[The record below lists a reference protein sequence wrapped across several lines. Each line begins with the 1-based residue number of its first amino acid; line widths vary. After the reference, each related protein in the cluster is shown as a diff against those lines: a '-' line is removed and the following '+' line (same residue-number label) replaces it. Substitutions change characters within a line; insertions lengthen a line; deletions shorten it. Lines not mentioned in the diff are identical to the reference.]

1 MRVLAST
8 RRPVV
13 GSQPRGSTPSAQSVP
28 ARASG
33 VADMF
38 SWGGVALVVA
48 LSTAPVTTTT
58 GAVAAPPSPRSTAT
72 AAALVTTPAK
82 SSPSAIRTTDPVA
95 ASVSPSARLAGG
107 VKIVLNPG
115 HNGGNASHPGVINRQ
130 VPAGFGRNK
139 SCDTTGTATNA
150 GFSEHAFNWDVSLRV
165 RNILQSRGVTVIM
178 TRPSDGGVGPCV
190 DQRARIGNQAGVAG
204 VVSIHADGALS
215 SGHGFHVSE
224 ASRPPHGAAVA
235 AASHRLTVA
244 LHHAL
249 RAGSGMTTSTYLG
262 SNGFFPRSDLAAL
275 NLATVP
281 ATVLEIGNMRNPGD
295 AAIQTSSSGRQRIAV
310 AVANGI
316 LRWLG
321 L

>member
-1 MRVLAST
+1 MYPA
-8 RRPVV
+8 
-13 GSQPRGSTPSAQSVP
+13 RGSDAGGATS
-28 ARASG
+28 
-33 VADMF
+33 F
-38 SWGGVALVVA
+38 SWPGLALVVA
-48 LSTAPVTTTT
+48 LSTALVTMTAAT
-58 GAVAAPPSPRSTAT
+58 AAAPPSPISTAT
-72 AAALVTTPAK
+72 TAALVTTVAK
-82 SSPSAIRTTDPVA
+82 STPSAIPTADPVA
-95 ASVSPSARLAGG
+95 ASVSPSARSALGT
-107 VKIVLNPG
+107 KIVLNPG
-115 HNGGNASHPGVINRQ
+115 HNGGNASHPGAISRQ
-130 VPAGFGRNK
+130 VPAGFGRHK

-150 GFSEHAFNWDVSLRV
+150 GFSEHSFNWDVSLRV
-165 RNILQSRGVTVIM
+165 RQILQSRGITVIM
-178 TRPSDGGVGPCV
+178 TRASDSGFGPCV
-190 DQRARIGNQAGVAG
+190 DQRARIGNQVGVAG

-244 LHHAL
+244 LHNAL

-262 SNGFFPRSDLAAL
+262 SNGYFPRSDLAGL

-281 ATVLEIGNMRNPGD
+281 ATFLEIGNMRNPGD

-321 L
+321 R

>member
-1 MRVLAST
+1 
-8 RRPVV
+8 
-13 GSQPRGSTPSAQSVP
+13 
-28 ARASG
+28 
-33 VADMF
+33 MF
-38 SWGGVALVVA
+38 SWRGLALVVV
-48 LSTAPVTTTT
+48 LSTALVTMTAGT
-58 GAVAAPPSPRSTAT
+58 VAPPPSLVSTVPT
-72 AAALVTTPAK
+72 AALVTTSAK
-82 SSPSAIRTTDPVA
+82 STSSAIPTADPVA
-95 ASVSPSARLAGG
+95 ASVSPSARLAPGL
-107 VKIVLNPG
+107 KIVLNPG
-115 HNGGNASHPGVINRQ
+115 HNGGNASHPGAIRRQ
-130 VPAGFGRNK
+130 VPAGFGRHK

-165 RNILQSRGVTVIM
+165 QKILQSRGITVIM
-178 TRPSDGGVGPCV
+178 TRASDGGVGPCV

-224 ASRPPHGAAVA
+224 ASRPPHGPALA

-244 LHHAL
+244 LHNAL

-262 SNGFFPRSDLAAL
+262 SNGFFPRSDLAGL
-275 NLATVP
+275 NLAMVP
-281 ATVLEIGNMRNPGD
+281 ATFLEIGNMRNPAD